1 VDQVFLETPLW
12 VRLLGTP
19 HFRAAWVRFSSL
31 HFVFSVF
38 SVQTKAFAGFT
49 GYFQKTGWTIFR
61 RSLAGGVPKRYRN
74 HGAQR
79 LFPLPEKKRFNQQ
92 DV

>member
-1 VDQVFLETPLW
+1 
-12 VRLLGTP
+12 
-19 HFRAAWVRFSSL
+19 
-31 HFVFSVF
+31 
-38 SVQTKAFAGFT
+38 VQTKAFAGFT

-79 LFPLPEKKRFNQQ
+79 LFPLPEKISFWPTRSKNRFLPAAPEKGYASLFLKGTLT
-92 DV
+92 